1 MKYDFDGVPRD
12 SQYTIDGLYY
22 KIGVHDHVFIF
33 ICGHW
38 VKSAKTKADLHR
50 IQRKLVVTEEQRVR
64 NVKYMANRYKQN
76 QPLIEER
83 KRIKRKQQREK
94 EVIQRKS
101 KSKLR
106 GR

>member
-1 MKYDFDGVPRD
+1 
-12 SQYTIDGLYY
+12 
-22 KIGVHDHVFIF
+22 
-33 ICGHW
+33 
-38 VKSAKTKADLHR
+38 
-50 IQRKLVVTEEQRVR
+50 
-64 NVKYMANRYKQN
+64 MANRYKQN